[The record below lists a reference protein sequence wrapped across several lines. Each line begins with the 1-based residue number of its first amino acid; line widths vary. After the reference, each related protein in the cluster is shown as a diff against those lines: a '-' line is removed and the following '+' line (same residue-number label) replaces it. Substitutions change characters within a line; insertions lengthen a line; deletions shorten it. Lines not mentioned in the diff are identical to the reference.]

1 MASAAGGPTVVCAAD
16 ILSEPPW
23 CLSDWD
29 EIDFTESKGETEAER
44 GMQWTATL
52 HHRNTQPP
60 ERLLVAI
67 ETSLKKLKR

>member
-16 ILSEPPW
+16 ILSKPPP

-29 EIDFTESKGETEAER
+29 EIGFTKRARER
-44 GMQWTATL
+44 RKQWTATL
-52 HHRNTQPP
+52 HHRDTQPP